1 MLKWSRKGVIK
12 VKKDKL
18 LKIHM
23 NEDMAKK
30 LSFICKSEGISVQ
43 NQILALVRQKISYF
57 ERVKGRI
64 TASDIPTD
72 DFENI

>member
-1 MLKWSRKGVIK
+1 MLKWSRKGVIN

-18 LKIHM
+18 LKVYM
-23 NEDMAKK
+23 SEDMAKK
-30 LSFICKSEGISVQ
+30 LSFICKSEDISVQ

-64 TASDIPTD
+64 NASDIPTD